1 MLDTNT
7 DILPQEPGHTGV
19 HRSSLSLGVFPLAA
33 ASFPV
38 EAGYRYFLQG
48 DQPPLPCPR
57 RSPRRGLAF
66 SDRELILKAG
76 SDGQSGCGVSPLT
89 ETPILG
95 AAVSWCAG
103 FVPPA

>member
-1 MLDTNT
+1 MLNWNPAAYLFAYNLIVSERRDE
-7 DILPQEPGHTGV
+7 Q
-19 HRSSLSLGVFPLAA
+19 LGDD
-33 ASFPV
+33 
-38 EAGYRYFLQG
+38 R
-48 DQPPLPCPR
+48 DH
-57 RSPRRGLAF
+57 RGLAL

-103 FVPPA
+103 FVPPT